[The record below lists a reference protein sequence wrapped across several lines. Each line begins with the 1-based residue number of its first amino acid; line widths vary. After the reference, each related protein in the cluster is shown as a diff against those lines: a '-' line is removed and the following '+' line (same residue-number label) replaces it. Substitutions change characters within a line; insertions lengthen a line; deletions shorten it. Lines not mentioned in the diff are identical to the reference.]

1 MPKLITSRLVLNAKK
16 GFTLIELMVAI
27 SIVAILATVGLV
39 VFSNTQIQA
48 RNSRRTQDIAAIAG
62 ALESAKQPGQA
73 YYTQIT
79 AANFSG
85 NLVPDDPKS
94 TQYHYCLYYKI
105 TLPPP
110 APPTAVIPD
119 VSGWNT
125 TTCPALENPNGITTQ
140 VFGTTNVPEIAPF
153 ATSWVVCA
161 YQEGTPASFKCVANK
176 Q

>member
-1 MPKLITSRLVLNAKK
+1 
-16 GFTLIELMVAI
+16 MVAI

-48 RNSRRTQDIAAIAG
+48 RNSRRIQDIAAIAG
-62 ALESAKQPGQA
+62 SLEAAKQPGQA
-73 YYTQIT
+73 YYSQIT
-79 AANFSG
+79 TANFSG
-85 NLVPDDPKS
+85 NILPDDPKS
-94 TQYHYCLYYKI
+94 TERHYCLYYKTI
-105 TLPPP
+105 LPPP

-125 TTCPALENPNGITTQ
+125 TTCPALEDVSVTTQ
-140 VFGTTNVPEIAPF
+140 VFGATNVPTIAPF

-161 YQEGTPASFKCVANK
+161 YLEGTPPSYKCVANK